1 MLVFPMLR
9 LSWFSDIVS
18 PICGV
23 LGMQGLVPPL
33 STFLY
38 ALLKFDV
45 LPIIFHKQGGG
56 CNAPVSFLPVNGQKT
71 WYLLITWNDSG
82 IKICIQF
89 CKVHLY

>member
-9 LSWFSDIVS
+9 LSWFSEIVS

-71 WYLLITWNDSG
+71 WYLLIT
-82 IKICIQF
+82 
-89 CKVHLY
+89 